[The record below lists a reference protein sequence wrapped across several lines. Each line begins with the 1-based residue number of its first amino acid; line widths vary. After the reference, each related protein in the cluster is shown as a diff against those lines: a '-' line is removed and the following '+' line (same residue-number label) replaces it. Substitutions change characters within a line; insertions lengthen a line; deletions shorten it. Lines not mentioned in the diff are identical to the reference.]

1 MFWLQ
6 GKHQRKYF
14 WSKCFRILE
23 RKLLVHCNPAY
34 ILWISKNLKLFS
46 MASFRFGYVLILGDR
61 FPPWPTLWNCW
72 ASWGVWL
79 RWLLW
84 LRHLLEH
91 QQHSQ
96 VSLSSLVWYSWSK
109 ICHRFGERTCDSPL
123 ALVTSAADF
132 MASYQPPGL
141 GKVGKIFYS
150 QAFLDLV
157 QNFWSVFA
165 LRWGLCSGLGTT
177 RCIATTPTRPRT
189 RWADFLSDDHH
200 QRFWSSS
207 SAKW

>member
-46 MASFRFGYVLILGDR
+46 MASLRFGYVLILGDR

-91 QQHSQ
+91 QQHGQ
-96 VSLSSLVWYSWSK
+96 VSFSSFVWYSGSK

-141 GKVGKIFYS
+141 GKVVHVLL
-150 QAFLDLV
+150 QP
-157 QNFWSVFA
+157 NFSWSCSKHFK
-165 LRWGLCSGLGTT
+165 RLCSQVRFVLWTG
-177 RCIATTPTRPRT
+177 
-189 RWADFLSDDHH
+189 DDTVHCDDAYSSKDTVGGFSF
-200 QRFWSSS
+200 RWSSS
-207 SAKW
+207 KILVK